1 MKYIRIL
8 AVFFLLFWGLMW
20 LTSCKQVQ
28 YVPVETV
35 RVDSTVVHD
44 TSMYVRLVPYK
55 DSVATRDTS
64 SFLSNPYGYSW
75 AQWSDGLLHHSLGI
89 WPFATTQ
96 VEVPYFI
103 DRYVTVTKP
112 EIVEVEKELSRW
124 QQFKQDVGG
133 VAIFAV
139 IAVILIVVVYM
150 VYKLKKGDLG

>member
-1 MKYIRIL
+1 MRTAGI
-8 AVFFLLFWGLMW
+8 FLLYVLA
-20 LTSCKQVQ
+20 LLSLASCRQVR
-28 YVPVETV
+28 YIPVEMV

-64 SFLSNPYGYSW
+64 SFLYNPYGYSW
-75 AQWSDGLLHHSLGI
+75 AQWSGGLLHHSLGI

>member
-1 MKYIRIL
+1 MRTAGI
-8 AVFFLLFWGLMW
+8 FLLYVLA
-20 LTSCKQVQ
+20 LLSLASCRQVR
-28 YVPVETV
+28 YIPVETV

-75 AQWSDGLLHHSLGI
+75 AQWSGGLLHHSLGI
-89 WPFATTQ
+89 WPFATTL

-133 VAIFAV
+133 VAIFGLLG
-139 IAVILIVVVYM
+139 LIIFLVVYVVVY
-150 VYKLKKGDLG
+150 VRRH

>member
-1 MKYIRIL
+1 MRTAGI
-8 AVFFLLFWGLMW
+8 FLLYVLA
-20 LTSCKQVQ
+20 LLSLASCRQVR
-28 YVPVETV
+28 YIPVETV

-112 EIVEVEKELSRW
+112 QIVEVEKKLSRW

>member
-1 MKYIRIL
+1 MRTAGI
-8 AVFFLLFWGLMW
+8 FLLYVLA
-20 LTSCKQVQ
+20 LLSLASCRQVR
-28 YVPVETV
+28 YIPVETV

-75 AQWSDGLLHHSLGI
+75 AQWSGGLLHHSLGI

-112 EIVEVEKELSRW
+112 AIVEVEKELSRW

-139 IAVILIVVVYM
+139 IAVLLIVVVYM

>member
-1 MKYIRIL
+1 MRWIMKYGGWISVLVIL
-8 AVFFLLFWGLMW
+8 LASAVC
-20 LTSCKQVQ
+20 SCRSVR

-44 TSMYVRLVPYK
+44 TLMDVQLIPYK
-55 DSVATRDTS
+55 DSIVTRDTS
-64 SFLSNPYGYSW
+64 SFLSNPYAYSW
-75 AQWSDGLLHHSLGI
+75 ARWSDGMLHHSLGI

-112 EIVEVEKELSRW
+112 QIVEVEKKLSRW

-133 VAIFAV
+133 VAIFGLLG
-139 IAVILIVVVYM
+139 LIIFLVVYVVVY
-150 VYKLKKGDLG
+150 VRRH

>member
-1 MKYIRIL
+1 MRTAGISLLCIL
-8 AVFFLLFWGLMW
+8 ALLSLA
-20 LTSCKQVQ
+20 SCRQVR
-28 YVPVETV
+28 YIPVETV

-75 AQWSDGLLHHSLGI
+75 AQWSGGLLHHSLGI

-112 EIVEVEKELSRW
+112 EIVEVEKKLSRW

-139 IAVILIVVVYM
+139 IAVLLIVVVYM